1 MISIFNLILLICALA
16 TSNAKGLSSGT
27 TDVYRVSSSIEWTI
41 QDPNAK
47 TLSAEELYLLERV
60 SSDFFISKMNDS
72 TEFENQNFVFAK
84 LDMSGQ
90 QVAGV
95 QSTMSALITTMYTGE
110 EITEF
115 SEVLSRIMTI
125 DVVDSLMLQ
134 LKQSKLL
141 SIGAVN
147 GKLEIVPE
155 GASAVVASTADN
167 TILFIIIL
175 CFVAL
180 LILASFIMLA
190 TSDFCS
196 CFCRKGRNG
205 IQDGIKMTATED
217 TQDSHIPAFLGARRE
232 PVPSP
237 NTSQYDITPK
247 RGVRRNN
254 YAETPDSVF
263 SAAESTTSA
272 NPLGIVRLNTLDRI
286 EKNVPIKKTHGA
298 ALYSISLQDDV

>member
-1 MISIFNLILLICALA
+1 MKIYQ
-16 TSNAKGLSSGT
+16 
-27 TDVYRVSSSIEWTI
+27 VYRVSSSIEWTI

-47 TLSAEELYLLERV
+47 MLTAEELYLLERV

-72 TEFENQNFVFAK
+72 AEFEKQKNSYAN

-110 EITEF
+110 EITDF
-115 SEVLSRIMTI
+115 SEGLSRIMTF
-125 DVVDSLMLQ
+125 DAVDSLMLQ

-147 GKLEIVPE
+147 GKLEFARG
-155 GASAVVASTADN
+155 GAPAVVVSTADN

-175 CFVAL
+175 CFVVL
-180 LILASFIMLA
+180 LMLASFIMLA

-196 CFCRKGRNG
+196 CFCRKGRDS

-247 RGVRRNN
+247 RDVRRNN
-254 YAETPDSVF
+254 YTETPDSLF
-263 SAAESTTSA
+263 SPAESTTSA
-272 NPLGIVRLNTLDRI
+272 NPLGIVRLNTLDKER
-286 EKNVPIKKTHGA
+286 VVQPTRRSWRRPR
-298 ALYSISLQDDV
+298 ALY